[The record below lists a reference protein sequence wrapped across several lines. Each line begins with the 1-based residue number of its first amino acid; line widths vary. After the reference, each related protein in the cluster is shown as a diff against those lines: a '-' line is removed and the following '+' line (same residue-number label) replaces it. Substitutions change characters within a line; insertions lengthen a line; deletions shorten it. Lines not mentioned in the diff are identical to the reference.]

1 MEVIEFKR
9 TTIPHSIFN
18 YFIRTVVIKRPPV
31 PSSLPLPSPIPFLH
45 LYQLKS
51 HKLYPS
57 GSFQNRYICLLY
69 DTFTLKDY
77 KLLFAVLT
85 VAMVWG
91 TTFLAIRV
99 AVETI
104 PAWFVAGI
112 RQFLAALIM
121 LVVLLSRK
129 EFKWIGWKNLGYQI
143 VFASLML
150 IVANGMTTVAEE
162 TVSSSLA
169 SLISACSPIL
179 VFLGS
184 LAVGLQ
190 KFSFR
195 ALAGVLLCFSGILFI
210 FWDGIQDLANPEYRM
225 GMIFLFCAIAGWA
238 SGTIFTKK
246 LNIQSGNITLNLF
259 YQFLFAGVVQII
271 FAFLF
276 SENYNFGNWSLKSI
290 SAMIYLA
297 VFGSVAAFFAF
308 HYALTKISP
317 VQVSILAYVN
327 TIIAIF
333 LGWLIMDEKISLK
346 FILAAAMIICGVF
359 IINYKP
365 EMFRRQKVEA

>member
-1 MEVIEFKR
+1 M
-9 TTIPHSIFN
+9 
-18 YFIRTVVIKRPPV
+18 
-31 PSSLPLPSPIPFLH
+31 
-45 LYQLKS
+45 
-51 HKLYPS
+51 
-57 GSFQNRYICLLY
+57 
-69 DTFTLKDY
+69 KDY
-77 KLLFAVLT
+77 RLLFAVIT
-85 VAMVWG
+85 VALVWG

-112 RQFLAALIM
+112 RQFLASLIM
-121 LVVLLSRK
+121 LSVLIYRK
-129 EFKWIGWKNLGYQI
+129 QFQWIGWKSLGYQI
-143 VFASLML
+143 VFSILML
-150 IVANGMTTVAEE
+150 VIANGMTTVAEE

-169 SLISACSPIL
+169 SLINAASPIL

-184 LAVGLQ
+184 VAIGIQ

-195 ALAGVLLCFSGILFI
+195 ALIGVLLCFSGILFI
-210 FWDGIQDLANPEYRM
+210 FWDGLKDLANPEYRM
-225 GMIFLFCAIAGWA
+225 GVIFLFCAISGWA

-246 LNIQSGNITLNLF
+246 LNIQSGNISLNLF

-271 FAFLF
+271 FAFVF
-276 SENYNFGNWSLKSI
+276 SEKYNFENWTLKSI
-290 SAMIYLA
+290 SAMLYLS

-317 VQVSILAYVN
+317 VQVSIMAYVN

-333 LGWLIMDEKISLK
+333 LGWLILNENISTK
-346 FILAAAMIICGVF
+346 FIIATVFIICGVF

-365 EMFRRQKVEA
+365 EMFKKQKIG

>member
-1 MEVIEFKR
+1 
-9 TTIPHSIFN
+9 
-18 YFIRTVVIKRPPV
+18 
-31 PSSLPLPSPIPFLH
+31 
-45 LYQLKS
+45 
-51 HKLYPS
+51 
-57 GSFQNRYICLLY
+57 
-69 DTFTLKDY
+69 
-77 KLLFAVLT
+77 
-85 VAMVWG
+85 MVWG

-112 RQFLAALIM
+112 RQFLASMIM
-121 LVVLLSRK
+121 LAVLLLRK
-129 EFKWIGWKNLGYQI
+129 EFQWIGWKNLGYQI
-143 VFASLML
+143 IFSSLML
-150 IVANGMTTVAEE
+150 VVANGMTTVAEE

-184 LAVGLQ
+184 VAIGLQ

-195 ALAGVLLCFSGILFI
+195 ALSGVLLCFSGILFI
-210 FWDGIQDLANPEYRM
+210 FWDGLKDLANPDYRM

-259 YQFLFAGVVQII
+259 YQFLFAGGVQILL
-271 FAFLF
+271 AFLF
-276 SENYNFGNWSLKSI
+276 SPNYHFGSWSVKSI

-317 VQVSILAYVN
+317 VQVSILAYIN

-333 LGWLIMDEKISLK
+333 LGWLIMDEQVTFK
-346 FILAAAMIICGVF
+346 FIIAAVLIICGVF

-365 EMFRRQKVEA
+365 EMFKRQRME